1 MIPSV
6 LLHIH
11 PLCFRG
17 SVSTNIGKSVCENF
31 AFFAKNKNPRKFCIF
46 WISFVEKK
54 LPNYRKIFSFLFF
67 GNLFVR
73 EILHSFCFIS
83 LNSLSQKNIAKYE
96 IKISHFFANI
106 FFCLK
111 LETLFCTNYPLN
123 SFLFLTLQDVFLP
136 VCF

>member
-17 SVSTNIGKSVCENF
+17 SVSTNIGKSVCEYF
-31 AFFAKNKNPRKFCIF
+31 CKKKIHRKFCIF

-106 FFCLK
+106 FVCLK

-123 SFLFLTLQDVFLP
+123 NLLFQTL
-136 VCF
+136 